1 MSVLSKSLISVV
13 QESNLLVDII
23 PVFPGIFSQSFSVH
37 QPRFFHNF
45 CNSEIPL
52 SDFYS
57 MWFSGRFCKISSDQ
71 TITGGAYAT
80 EY

>member
-1 MSVLSKSLISVV
+1 MMP
-13 QESNLLVDII
+13 D
-23 PVFPGIFSQSFSVH
+23 
-37 QPRFFHNF
+37 NF